1 MFKPK
6 NDGRPAEG
14 RIEITKMKKILLSVS
29 MLLALAFAPV
39 SCDREKAEYG
49 DGQQPVGTATG
60 TLSLAAMTVV
70 LSTETETHDAVVRP
84 DAAAA
89 TSAPAASGRLQ
100 TAARAEAETTYT
112 CTVTDAAGA
121 AVAQFPYDRRPETLT
136 LPAGAYTLT
145 VESAEPKAAVWDA
158 PVYAARQEVLID
170 RNATVEVGEVLCTPA
185 AVGVALVFDPAFG
198 TQSTATVDCGGEALA
213 FTTSESRTGWFA
225 VGTARTLTLT
235 VEGTAGEGTPV
246 SFTRRYTDV
255 QAGQL
260 YRFTV
265 KGESLSAPDIEWVGH
280 DTSQRYEAND
290 ELEAQIVVTAA
301 AGIRAFTVE
310 IISEEVLTPEV
321 LDAVG
326 LAPKLDLVSP
336 GDYKEP
342 LEGLGFPTG
351 EKVVGQT
358 SVSFDISPF
367 MPLIPLLGTGDSDF
381 RLTVTDNEG
390 QTTVASIMV
399 HSTRT
404 RRPRRGVSGRRRQ
417 TAGTAPRR
425 TTLSGRRRQT
435 DSQHTKNNHNP
446 MIMKQNITN
455 FGGGSKTYLRPEVT
469 ATEVVVETGFAASE
483 AFPGGNAK
491 PFDAW
496 GDRVFDAYGDPI
508 EE

>member
-1 MFKPK
+1 
-6 NDGRPAEG
+6 
-14 RIEITKMKKILLSVS
+14 MKKILLSVS

-49 DGQQPVGTATG
+49 DGQQPVGTVTG

-89 TSAPAASGRLQ
+89 MSAPAASGRLQ

-145 VESAEPKAAVWDA
+145 VESAEPKAAVWDD
-158 PVYAARQEVLID
+158 PVYVARQEVLID

-198 TQSTATVDCGGEALA
+198 AQSTATVDCGGEALA

-260 YRFTV
+260 YHFTV

-326 LAPKLDLVSP
+326 LAPGSIWSRRATTRNRSKGWDSP
-336 GDYKEP
+336 PERRSSARPPYRS
-342 LEGLGFPTG
+342 
-351 EKVVGQT
+351 T
-358 SVSFDISPF
+358 SRTSCRSFRCWVRATAIS
-367 MPLIPLLGTGDSDF
+367 
-381 RLTVTDNEG
+381 V
-390 QTTVASIMV
+390 
-399 HSTRT
+399 
-404 RRPRRGVSGRRRQ
+404 
-417 TAGTAPRR
+417 
-425 TTLSGRRRQT
+425 
-435 DSQHTKNNHNP
+435 
-446 MIMKQNITN
+446 
-455 FGGGSKTYLRPEVT
+455 
-469 ATEVVVETGFAASE
+469 
-483 AFPGGNAK
+483 
-491 PFDAW
+491 
-496 GDRVFDAYGDPI
+496 
-508 EE
+508 